1 VLEVIG
7 RNPEALATYEEMF
20 EYAREHG
27 DVALEMESLLLQ
39 GILHSISDS
48 DRERALSLAKR
59 GETLACELGDR
70 KAQARALWIEQL
82 TYTYTYAPE
91 KAIASGEQALAIARE
106 VEAPELV
113 GYILGDLS
121 RVYQNLNL
129 EKARTLTNDARM
141 IWRSLDNKPMLADS
155 LGASAWLAYNDGDFD
170 KSLSYSREGLEIS
183 KTVGSKLGQMF
194 NESVQLSTSLDLGD
208 VADALENAEA
218 SLVEAKNM
226 ARDLNR
232 PMRLTQLAL
241 ALGILGS
248 YDRAQDLARRAREI
262 LEQPMQSFFKVMG
275 WGILAQYYVTIGDLD
290 AAQTAFG
297 NTQTND
303 VWVGVV
309 TFSEYLLARGDYG
322 EAARLSE
329 REVAHRRQLGYIQP
343 LPGLLY
349 VQARSVRALGKTE
362 QALELL
368 TQARVAAEKISHRR
382 LLWQIYSLL
391 SEMERERGA
400 IPEAE
405 QFQARARE
413 VIDFIVDHTPPELR
427 DSFLAQPAVHAIMDT
442 Q

>member
-1 VLEVIG
+1 MEFWLRGGCSATAPLRGTGALDRPGLSDVPEGAKHVHQVFRGVGLRAATKRERHPRHVRAQGGGFGQIFGGQNRQNTSTQTGRDAQGRLVPVQNLSGQVSVIADQ
-7 RNPEALATYEEMF
+7 NTNSLIVVATPENADLIK
-20 EYAREHG
+20 
-27 DVALEMESLLLQ
+27 
-39 GILHSISDS
+39 GILGQLQFRPPTSLTGFSD
-48 DRERALSLAKR
+48 
-59 GETLACELGDR
+59 
-70 KAQARALWIEQL
+70 
-82 TYTYTYAPE
+82 
-91 KAIASGEQALAIARE
+91 
-106 VEAPELV
+106 
-113 GYILGDLS
+113 
-121 RVYQNLNL
+121 
-129 EKARTLTNDARM
+129 
-141 IWRSLDNKPMLADS
+141 
-155 LGASAWLAYNDGDFD
+155 
-170 KSLSYSREGLEIS
+170 
-183 KTVGSKLGQMF
+183 TVGFDTISRIQEDGQT
-194 NESVQLSTSLDLGD
+194 V
-208 VADALENAEA
+208 A
-218 SLVEAKNM
+218 SLVEAENM

-232 PMRLTQLAL
+232 PMRLAQLAF
-241 ALGILGS
+241 AFGILGS

-297 NTQTND
+297 NSQTND
-303 VWVGVV
+303 VWLGAV
-309 TFSEYLLARGDYG
+309 TMSEYLLARGDYG

-391 SEMERERGA
+391 SEMERERGN

-405 QFQARARE
+405 RFQAKARE
-413 VIDFIVDHTPPELR
+413 VLDFIVDHTPPELR
-427 DSFLAQPAVHAIMDT
+427 ASFLAQPAVHAIMGT